1 MMDMANAVRVA
12 KWPFGAAPCDKAD
25 AKAVLLKWADEHPGS
40 VLGQDRRQLA
50 DSIND

>member
-12 KWPFGAAPCDKAD
+12 KWPYEVSPHDKAD